1 LTFAAAVDDQFAD
14 ELFAVEDQGV
24 VAGDERSYW

>member
-1 LTFAAAVDDQFAD
+1 LAFAGAVDDQLSD

-24 VAGDERSYW
+24 VAGDERGQG